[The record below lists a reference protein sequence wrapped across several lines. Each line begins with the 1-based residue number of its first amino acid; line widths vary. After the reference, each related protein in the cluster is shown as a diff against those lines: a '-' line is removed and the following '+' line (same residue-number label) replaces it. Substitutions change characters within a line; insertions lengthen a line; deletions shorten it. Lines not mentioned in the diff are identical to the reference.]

1 MTAREAP
8 DTQVVRVIATMRPV
22 EVVEGGRRAGVYA
35 VFDDEE
41 GIFLGLVAGQAGTR
55 FPQRIFADLL
65 PKSQPAPVEA
75 ETPSSCIPT

>member
-1 MTAREAP
+1 MIPMTAREAP

-41 GIFLGLVAGQAGTR
+41 GIFLGLVAGAGR
-55 FPQRIFADLL
+55 HPVSAANLCGSLAQI
-65 PKSQPAPVEA
+65 PASPG
-75 ETPSSCIPT
+75 

>member
-1 MTAREAP
+1 
-8 DTQVVRVIATMRPV
+8 VVRVIATMRPV

-55 FPQRIFADLL
+55 FPQ
-65 PKSQPAPVEA
+65 
-75 ETPSSCIPT
+75 